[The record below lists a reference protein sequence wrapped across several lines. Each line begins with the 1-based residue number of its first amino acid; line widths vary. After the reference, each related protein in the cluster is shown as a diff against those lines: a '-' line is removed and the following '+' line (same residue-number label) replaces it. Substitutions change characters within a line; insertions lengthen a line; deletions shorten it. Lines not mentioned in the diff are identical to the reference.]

1 MNSLPAIVK
10 YVRFQRVT
18 IRRAGTFAQH
28 RSGGLAMSAESVRA
42 FLASAAP
49 DLEVVELP
57 ASSQTWVDICVVTRQ
72 GLVDSSDGRQ

>member
-1 MNSLPAIVK
+1 
-10 YVRFQRVT
+10 
-18 IRRAGTFAQH
+18 
-28 RSGGLAMSAESVRA
+28 MSAESVRA